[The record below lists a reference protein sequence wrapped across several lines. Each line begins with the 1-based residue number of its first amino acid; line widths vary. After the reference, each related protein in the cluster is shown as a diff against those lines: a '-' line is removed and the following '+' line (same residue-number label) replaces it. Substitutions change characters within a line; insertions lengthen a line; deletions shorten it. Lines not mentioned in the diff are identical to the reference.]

1 MIDIIIPIYNTPIK
15 DLERCF
21 KSIIMQTY
29 SNYKVY
35 LIDDGSDTT
44 TKEYLDNYV
53 NKNSHFTVKHINNS
67 GVSNARNVGLD
78 ISHSPYVTF
87 VDGDDTLE
95 GTFLEEALNILED
108 NNLDI
113 IIGGYREIKDGVVI
127 RERVSYPGIHI
138 YEDKNKIYFISKLIS
153 SKTSDFNKEIDDCP
167 TGRIY
172 TRLFR
177 RDSIGKI
184 RFNTNIKI
192 SEDTLFMIDY
202 SFKAGRIGIVD
213 RIWYNYYINSYS
225 IFNGTDIDILKKN
238 INDFIKIIKNR
249 YNEEENII
257 IKEAYKIRIDKATKY
272 LNTIN

>member
-35 LIDDGSDTT
+35 LIDDGSNNI
-44 TKEYLDNYV
+44 TKEYLDNCV
-53 NKNSHFTVKHINNS
+53 NDNNH
-67 GVSNARNVGLD
+67 L
-78 ISHSPYVTF
+78 
-87 VDGDDTLE
+87 DGDDTLE
-95 GTFLEEALNILED
+95 SDFLEEALNILEE

-113 IIGGYREIKDGVVI
+113 IIGGYREIKDGSTI
-127 RERVSYPGIHI
+127 RERLSYPGIHI
-138 YEDKNKIYFISKLIS
+138 YDNNKINFISKLIS
-153 SKTSDFNKEIDDCP
+153 GKTNDYNKEIADCP

-177 RDSIGKI
+177 RDSIGNL

-202 SFKAGRIGIVD
+202 AFKAKRIGIVD

-225 IFNGTDIDILKKN
+225 ISNGTNIDTLKEN
-238 INDFIKIIKNR
+238 INDFIEIIENR
-249 YNEEENII
+249 YKEEENTF
-257 IKEAYKIRIDKATKY
+257 IKEAYKERISKATKY
-272 LNTIN
+272 LNTLN

>member
-1 MIDIIIPIYNTPIK
+1 MIDIIIPIYNTPIE

-21 KSIIMQTY
+21 KSIVMQTY

-35 LIDDGSDTT
+35 LIDDGSNNI
-44 TKEYLDNYV
+44 TKEYLDNCV
-53 NKNSHFTVKHINNS
+53 NDNNNFTVKHINNS
-67 GVSNARNVGLD
+67 GVSNARNIGIE
-78 ISHSPYVTF
+78 ISNSPYITF

-95 GTFLEEALNILED
+95 SDFLEEALNILEE

-113 IIGGYREIKDGVVI
+113 IIGGYREIKDGSTI
-127 RERVSYPGIHI
+127 RERLSYPGIHI
-138 YEDKNKIYFISKLIS
+138 YDNNKINFISKLIS
-153 SKTSDFNKEIDDCP
+153 GKTNDYNKEIADCP

-177 RDSIGKI
+177 RDSIGKL

-202 SFKAGRIGIVD
+202 AFKAKRIGIVD

-225 IFNGTDIDILKKN
+225 ISNRTNIDTLKEN
-238 INDFIKIIKNR
+238 INDFIEIIENR
-249 YNEEENII
+249 YKEEENTF
-257 IKEAYKIRIDKATKY
+257 IKEAYKERISKATKY
-272 LNTIN
+272 LNTLN